1 MPGASQESAGSTNV
15 LWKVGLGAL
24 LIAVAVVL
32 AISLF
37 HKKPSG
43 PQGEVTMICTA
54 ANCGNK
60 WSMSLVDLGKAK
72 PTRPTSDYEPPR
84 YECPKCKQISAVQA
98 KKCPKCGEPFL
109 DRAAKR
115 APSGGPTCP
124 HCGVDT
130 LQYSREQNK

>member
-54 ANCGNK
+54 ANCASEADARRRNL
-60 WSMSLVDLGKAK
+60 SAGK
-72 PTRPTSDYEPPR
+72 PMVRPSCNST
-84 YECPKCKQISAVQA
+84 
-98 KKCPKCGEPFL
+98 
-109 DRAAKR
+109 
-115 APSGGPTCP
+115 
-124 HCGVDT
+124 
-130 LQYSREQNK
+130 